1 MVINWDTATVR
12 NEGAGLRDPHFDE
25 AVTTYRGQTVQ
36 LDGAKWQCVG
46 LIKTPRNILEGP
58 AMAISKLGRKL
69 WFGRL
74 YLLLSGEDGAQMMTT
89 IHGLEVVPVQ
99 ATNRPA

>member
-12 NEGAGLRDPHFDE
+12 NEGAGLRDPNFDD
-25 AVTTYRGQTVQ
+25 AVSTYRGQRVEIESVQ
-36 LDGAKWQCVG
+36 WECVG
-46 LIKTPRNILEGP
+46 LIQTPRNILEGP

-74 YLLLSGEDGAQMMTT
+74 YLLLSGADGAQLMTT
-89 IHGLEVVPVQ
+89 VHGLEVVPVQ
-99 ATNRPA
+99 ADNRPA